1 MEKTEKTFYMNQVYD
16 PKEIK
21 ETGYYKEIE
30 EYLDKLDRI
39 HPTDYKLKEAKVR
52 DIKSVTVVPEEIYK
66 EKKSCLIMGWN
77 F

>member
-1 MEKTEKTFYMNQVYD
+1 MKGYHLEKTEKTFYMNQVYD

-66 EKKSCLIMGWN
+66 EKRVV
-77 F
+77 